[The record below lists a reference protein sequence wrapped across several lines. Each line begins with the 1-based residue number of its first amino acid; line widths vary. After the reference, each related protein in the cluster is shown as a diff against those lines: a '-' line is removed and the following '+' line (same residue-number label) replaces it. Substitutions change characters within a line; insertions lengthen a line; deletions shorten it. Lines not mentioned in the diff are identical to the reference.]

1 MPKTP
6 ASTTPKL
13 KLENGGKF
21 QLRARNFDKDE
32 TEIIMREAGKV
43 CSTLKGRFNPM
54 VTNEIKQKTWEKIT
68 NQVNLLNGVGDR
80 TWTNIRKKWQDIISS
95 ARKKTRDNLK
105 DRRQTGGGP
114 SVAEALTP
122 VERIALE
129 SVAPV
134 TVSGIDGGVDSN
146 NLDYSAHYTVSIGN
160 IEDVAGPSSAV
171 SVSAILE
178 ESSQILQQQ
187 AADSEE
193 EDSQISVH
201 LARNSSSPTPKTHHD
216 GDQPF
221 LPPISPIQSYSEL
234 SLTDDDQDRGLFL
247 QTQAAAPPLVPFAG
261 LLRPSPMK
269 RFKTPWQQQSARPAF
284 HPRLFRAQL
293 HQPPH
298 QPSLTQHR
306 APATRHP
313 EPRPPRHAVGAPPP
327 APIVSANISGLQSN
341 RTVTRDI
348 RKDEFKQI
356 MKQQELT
363 NKYLQ
368 QLVELKEELV
378 KLTRRKYELEYGFNI
393 MGEPNE

>member
-1 MPKTP
+1 MYFSPNKR
-6 ASTTPKL
+6 
-13 KLENGGKF
+13 EM
-21 QLRARNFDKDE
+21 RNEGADE
-32 TEIIMREAGKV
+32 DDTILAIEGTI
-43 CSTLKGRFNPM
+43 
-54 VTNEIKQKTWEKIT
+54 IKQVTETKFLGVTIDDKLSWKPHIEI
-68 NQVNLLNGVGDR
+68 LN
-80 TWTNIRKKWQDIISS
+80 KK
-95 ARKKTRDNLK
+95 L
-105 DRRQTGGGP
+105 
-114 SVAEALTP
+114 
-122 VERIALE
+122 
-129 SVAPV
+129 
-134 TVSGIDGGVDSN
+134 
-146 NLDYSAHYTVSIGN
+146 
-160 IEDVAGPSSAV
+160 
-171 SVSAILE
+171 
-178 ESSQILQQQ
+178 
-187 AADSEE
+187 
-193 EDSQISVH
+193 
-201 LARNSSSPTPKTHHD
+201 
-216 GDQPF
+216 
-221 LPPISPIQSYSEL
+221 
-234 SLTDDDQDRGLFL
+234 
-247 QTQAAAPPLVPFAG
+247 
-261 LLRPSPMK
+261 K

-378 KLTRRKYELEYGFNI
+378 KLKRRKYELEYGFNI